1 MAIKL
6 TKEIEK
12 KLIASIKRYAEENLD
27 EEIGDLK
34 ASLLLDFCLREIG
47 PSVYNQAI
55 TDAQAYLQE
64 RLIDLDGVCKQPEF
78 SYWPREKEA
87 GE

>member
-34 ASLLLDFCLREIG
+34 RDDKIEAELLALKGEIVKIKDN
-47 PSVYNQAI
+47 S
-55 TDAQAYLQE
+55 
-64 RLIDLDGVCKQPEF
+64 
-78 SYWPREKEA
+78 A
-87 GE
+87 GQGETSA